1 MSVISRRQKE
11 VLLSDVQRM
20 INNNNHTAFANH
32 AKIAERITNGDLSF
46 YIDSPKKEFVIKYG
60 SKEIRFNCNDQQMT
74 ELKGIKF
81 DDNSIIKGISD
92 TTTPDSS
99 NIALST
105 KWGKSHK
112 HDDDYSKK
120 NHNHD
125 QQYAAK
131 DHNHDQQYAAKD
143 HNHDNDYAPL
153 VHNHP
158 SLAPANHTHTISN
171 VQGLQNALDQKAN
184 TNHSHFGIETEN
196 ELIEFIQD
204 HRLTTWDKIFTGLN
218 IASSAVEYFTL
229 AGMQAEIA
237 TLMSAVGGT
246 AGISGVSATSGLGT
260 TLLGVKDTM
269 QHVAGA
275 VNSLG
280 DSFESIKGVTDTM
293 SEYINKGAE
302 IVGKAQEA
310 VDGFFNK
317 FSSVNDLYQRLPD
330 MMNVG
335 HQVGGP
341 GIDLA
346 TTKLPSA
353 LNVVKGLSSSTIAM

>member
-32 AKIAERITNGDLSF
+32 AKIAERITNGDLMF

-81 DDNSIIKGISD
+81 DDNSVIKGISD

-105 KWGKSHK
+105 KWGKTHN
-112 HDDDYSKK
+112 HDQDYSKK

-131 DHNHDQQYAAKD
+131 NHNHDQQYAPIVHD
-143 HNHDNDYAPL
+143 HPL
-153 VHNHP
+153 
-158 SLAPANHTHTISN
+158 LASANHTHTISN
-171 VQGLQNALDQKAN
+171 VQGLQNALNQKAN
-184 TNHSHFGIETEN
+184 TNHTHFGIETEKQ
-196 ELIEFIQD
+196 LIEFIQD
-204 HRLTTWDKIFTGLN
+204 NYKTGWDKFFTGFS
-218 IASSAVEYFTL
+218 IASDVAEYFTL
-229 AGMQAEIA
+229 AGLIAEVNA
-237 TLMSAVGGT
+237 LASAVAGT
-246 AGISGVSATSGLGT
+246 TGVNVGTSATRLGT
-260 TLLGVKDTM
+260 TLTGLSDKMKGLANFT
-269 QHVAGA
+269 QG
-275 VNSLG
+275 LG
-280 DSFESIKGVTDTM
+280 DKFESIKGVTDTM
-293 SEYINKGAE
+293 AQYINKGSE
-302 IVGKAQEA
+302 YVNKAQQW
-310 VDGFFNK
+310 VDGIANK
-317 FSSVNDLYQRLPD
+317 FTSVSELYQRLPD

-346 TTKLPSA
+346 TQKLPSA
-353 LNVVKGLSSSTIAM
+353 LNVVKGLSSSTVAM

>member
-32 AKIAERITNGDLSF
+32 AKIAERITNGDLMF

-131 DHNHDQQYAAKD
+131 DHNHDS
-143 HNHDNDYAPL
+143 DYAPI
-153 VHNHP
+153 
-158 SLAPANHTHTISN
+158 NHTHTTEYSPATHTHSISN
-171 VQGLQNALDQKAN
+171 ITNLQNSLDNKAN
-184 TNHSHFGIETEN
+184 VNHTHFGIETEKDLEKFVN
-196 ELIEFIQD
+196 DHYKTPWYEWMFRGLSLIADAGEIGYLAGLQAQVNA
-204 HRLTTWDKIFTGLN
+204 LMAAMTGTTGL
-218 IASSAVEYFTL
+218 SAYST
-229 AGMQAEIA
+229 
-237 TLMSAVGGT
+237 TT
-246 AGISGVSATSGLGT
+246 RLGT
-260 TLLGVKDTM
+260 TLLGYGTQLQDI
-269 QHVAGA
+269 
-275 VNSLG
+275 G
-280 DSFESIKGVTDTM
+280 DSIGALGNHFDSLKDITTP
-293 SEYINKGAE
+293 INNGLRQGSNYVKTWAH
-302 IVGKAQEA
+302 K
-310 VDGFFNK
+310 VDDFLTIGNG
-317 FSSVNDLYQRLPD
+317 NDIMTGLLD
-330 MMNVG
+330 VG
-335 HQVGGP
+335 HTVGGT
-341 GIDLA
+341 GGLDIA
-346 TTKLPSA
+346 TSKLPE
-353 LNVVKGLSSSTIAM
+353 AMSILTPLI